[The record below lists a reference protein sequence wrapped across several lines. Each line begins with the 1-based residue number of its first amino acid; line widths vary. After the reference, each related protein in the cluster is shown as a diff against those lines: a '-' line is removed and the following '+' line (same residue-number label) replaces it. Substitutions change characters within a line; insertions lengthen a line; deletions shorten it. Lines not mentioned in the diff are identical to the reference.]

1 MICVH
6 HFLIK
11 QLPRTWWHLT
21 QIATV
26 SIIKKILMFL
36 FNCIGLVVLRK
47 HFTKLC
53 HCLPQDYNKTLCRIE
68 ENTTVPDGLVPQLEK
83 LPTVE
88 LANCHILAA
97 MIVPIQDEVQLV
109 AFCDFVKDLV
119 EGAESK
125 EFVEKLRDGKITSF
139 HSFKCC

>member
-1 MICVH
+1 MVALDPHCNGKHNYLTVKK
-6 HFLIK
+6 FL
-11 QLPRTWWHLT
+11 
-21 QIATV
+21 
-26 SIIKKILMFL
+26 FL

-68 ENTTVPDGLVPQLEK
+68 ENTTLPEGLVPQLEK
-83 LPTVE
+83 LPTAE

-97 MIVPIQDEVQLV
+97 MIVPIQDEVRLV

-125 EFVEKLRDGKITSF
+125 EFVEKLRDGKITSSIIF
-139 HSFKCC
+139 TPLNVVRETLL